1 MGKEIDKPS
10 FGAKLAGNSS
20 CWLRD
25 GYGNHYLVLEGLVRV
40 QIAEQQ
46 SAKDK
51 DKSPTKGIFASAYI
65 VHGLAPKDATYAY
78 SVLIQP
84 TAEEL
89 AAAQKEPG
97 YSILRRD
104 RQAHIVFDRASGVT
118 GYAAFEAVSLPE
130 DEIVADIAPETMVMH
145 RTAEDGTLIVSVC
158 DPNLHIKEKT
168 YTTPEP
174 SAPSFKT
181 LHLRGAWSLA
191 VSNEKVKVQLTGD
204 VTEITVTCRH
214 GQPVEF
220 RLKQ

>member
-104 RQAHIVFDRASGVT
+104 RRRISFSIV
-118 GYAAFEAVSLPE
+118 
-130 DEIVADIAPETMVMH
+130 
-145 RTAEDGTLIVSVC
+145 
-158 DPNLHIKEKT
+158 
-168 YTTPEP
+168 
-174 SAPSFKT
+174 
-181 LHLRGAWSLA
+181 LRG
-191 VSNEKVKVQLTGD
+191 
-204 VTEITVTCRH
+204 
-214 GQPVEF
+214 
-220 RLKQ
+220 

>member
-1 MGKEIDKPS
+1 MCRLPK
-10 FGAKLAGNSS
+10 
-20 CWLRD
+20 
-25 GYGNHYLVLEGLVRV
+25 
-40 QIAEQQ
+40 QQ

-51 DKSPTKGIFASAYI
+51 DKSPTKYICQCYI

-89 AAAQKEPG
+89 AAAQKDPG

-145 RTAEDGTLIVSVC
+145 CTAEDGTLIVSVC
-158 DPNLHIKEKT
+158 DPNLHIREKT
-168 YTTPEP
+168 YTTPEQC
-174 SAPSFKT
+174 
-181 LHLRGAWSLA
+181 A
-191 VSNEKVKVQLTGD
+191 VFQNFTSER
-204 VTEITVTCRH
+204 C
-214 GQPVEF
+214 VEF
-220 RLKQ
+220 GCTQ